1 MAVLSVV
8 VPCYNEEATLET
20 CIDRV
25 LAIQDD
31 DLKLDIVIVND
42 CSKDRSREIAE
53 ALAKKHPEITVFNHD
68 VNQGKGAALRN
79 GFAKAKGDFVVV
91 QDADLEYDPQ
101 DLKRMLPPLVDGR
114 ADVVFGT
121 RFQSHDERKV
131 TYFWH
136 TLANQILTFL
146 SNMCSNMNL
155 TDMETCYKMFRREI
169 IQQIKVEESR
179 FGIEPELVAKMAKIR
194 INGARPRIYEVGV
207 SYHGRSYEEGKKIG
221 LKDAFRAVY
230 CIFLYNLFR

>member
-1 MAVLSVV
+1 MTVLSVV
-8 VPCYNEEATLET
+8 VPCYNEEATLEA
-20 CIDRV
+20 CIARV
-25 LAIQDD
+25 LAIRDEN
-31 DLKLDIVIVND
+31 LKLDIVIVND
-42 CSKDRSREIAE
+42 CSKDNSRAIAE
-53 ALAKKHPEITVFNHD
+53 ALAAKHPEITVLHHE
-68 VNQGKGAALRN
+68 VNQGKGAALRD

-114 ADVVFGT
+114 AEVVFGT

-136 TLANQILTFL
+136 TLANQILTIM
-146 SNMCSNMNL
+146 SNVCSNMNL
-155 TDMETCYKMFRREI
+155 TDMETCYKMFRRDI
-169 IQQIKVEESR
+169 IQQIRIEESR
-179 FGIEPELVAKMAKIR
+179 FGIEPELVAKLGKIR
-194 INGARPRIYEVGV
+194 IEGRRPHIYEVGV